1 MMAEANPTDLETR
14 KLLVDGVQALLAGR
28 REEAQQLLLSYVD
41 RDEMNEE
48 AWLWLSG
55 AVDELNDIETSLEN
69 CLQLNPKN
77 QRAQQGLEWVSQQRA
92 ALPASQA

>member
-1 MMAEANPTDLETR
+1 MAEANSNDLETR

-41 RDEMNEE
+41 RDELNEE

-55 AVDELNDIETSLEN
+55 AVDELNDIETSLQN
-69 CLQLNPKN
+69 CLQINKNN
-77 QRAQQGLEWVSQQRA
+77 QRAHQGLEWVAQQRA
-92 ALPASQA
+92 ASATSPE

>member
-1 MMAEANPTDLETR
+1 MTQANPNDLETR

-28 REEAQQLLLSYVD
+28 RAEAQQLLLNYVD

-55 AVDELNDIETSLEN
+55 AVDELDDIETSLQN
-69 CLQLNPKN
+69 CLQLNAN
-77 QRAQQGLEWVSQQRA
+77 NARAHQGLEWVARQRA
-92 ALPASQA
+92 ASI